1 MNGLTLTAREQ
12 SGVQA
17 LIAATERD
25 EPANLGPPRHGP
37 RSRPQAGRHL
47 RRRWLAAYST
57 AASQGR
63 FDCGTESMAL
73 TNEDQV
79 REMARL
85 AGLPLAPAEV
95 PEVTSRLNAI
105 LDALDALRQMDLQD
119 VQPFIVAMEEEEP
132 GGGE

>member
-1 MNGLTLTAREQ
+1 
-12 SGVQA
+12 
-17 LIAATERD
+17 
-25 EPANLGPPRHGP
+25 
-37 RSRPQAGRHL
+37 
-47 RRRWLAAYST
+47 
-57 AASQGR
+57 
-63 FDCGTESMAL
+63 MAL

-85 AGLPLAPAEV
+85 AGLPLAPADV

-132 GGGE
+132 SGGE

>member
-1 MNGLTLTAREQ
+1 
-12 SGVQA
+12 
-17 LIAATERD
+17 
-25 EPANLGPPRHGP
+25 
-37 RSRPQAGRHL
+37 
-47 RRRWLAAYST
+47 
-57 AASQGR
+57 
-63 FDCGTESMAL
+63 MAL

-85 AGLPLAPAEV
+85 GLPLAPVEV
-95 PEVTSRLNAI
+95 PEVTNRLNAI

>member
-1 MNGLTLTAREQ
+1 MNVSAIDGWALTAREQ
-12 SGVQA
+12 P
-17 LIAATERD
+17 AAGR
-25 EPANLGPPRHGP
+25 APR
-37 RSRPQAGRHL
+37 GRHL

-63 FDCGTESMAL
+63 FDSGTESMAL

-85 AGLPLAPAEV
+85 AGLPLAPNEV
-95 PEVTSRLNAI
+95 PEVTNRLNAI

-132 GGGE
+132 SGGE